1 MMGKPV
7 MQWQILSKNPDASST
22 FYSKLFDWKV
32 NADNPLGYRM
42 IDTGSKRGINGGIW
56 PSPPDGHAFVQLF
69 VEVDDMG
76 ATVTKATRL
85 GAKVLIPPQ
94 TLPGGDELAILHD
107 PEGIPLGIY
116 RPAK

>member
-1 MMGKPV
+1 MGKPV
-7 MQWQILSKNPDASST
+7 MQWQILSKNPESSAT

-69 VEVDDMG
+69 VEVDDMS
-76 ATVTKATRL
+76 ATVKKATGL